1 MGGGHD
7 HHHSAP
13 QEHLVRVVH
22 EQSHGGHDH
31 HSAPQIVKVI
41 QEEQSHG
48 GWDGGYSS
56 GGAGGWDGGYSSGGA
71 GGWNGWD

>member
-1 MGGGHD
+1 MDGGHG
-7 HHHSAP
+7 HHHAPP

-22 EQSHGGHDH
+22 EQSHTTH
-31 HSAPQIVKVI
+31 HAPQIVKVV
-41 QEEQSHG
+41 QEESHG

-56 GGAGGWDGGYSSGGA
+56 GGAGGWDGGYSSSGA